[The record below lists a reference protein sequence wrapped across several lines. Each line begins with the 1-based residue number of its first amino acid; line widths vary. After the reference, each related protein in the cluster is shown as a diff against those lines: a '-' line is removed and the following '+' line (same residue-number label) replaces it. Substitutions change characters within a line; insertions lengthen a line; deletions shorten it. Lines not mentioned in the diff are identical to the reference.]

1 MEAWMCHSDQKL
13 HDQVMKHGKAG
24 FWPQPGQAFVGG
36 SYILF
41 EDSVM
46 AEHKLLSPQDDKV
59 RLSASVFFLCY
70 YFLSFPLLSCFG
82 EFGVEPPFVWA
93 IKKTGIGYPTNG

>member
-1 MEAWMCHSDQKL
+1 MCHSDQKL

-46 AEHKLLSPQDDKV
+46 AQHKLLSPQDDKV
-59 RLSASVFFLCY
+59 RFILFA
-70 YFLSFPLLSCFG
+70 PL
-82 EFGVEPPFVWA
+82 V
-93 IKKTGIGYPTNG
+93 